1 MLKGRT
7 LKRAVL
13 IITTSGSLAGL
24 SVLSAGPGLA
34 ATGGQARASAVSA
47 AITPD
52 YTVTVPVQNVDGR
65 EAPLF
70 NPSGSLYTL
79 LRSGTRVAVTCYYF
93 GNPPAPYAG
102 DGYQDHVDLVIG
114 IGYAVGH
121 VPDRYVNLGG
131 RTPPEYGIPEC

>member
-1 MLKGRT
+1 MLNGRT
-7 LKRAVL
+7 LKLAVS
-13 IITTSGSLAGL
+13 IIAAAGSLAGL
-24 SVLSAGPGLA
+24 SVLGAGPGFA
-34 ATGGQARASAVSA
+34 ATGGQTRPPVAAA
-47 AITPD
+47 AITSD
-52 YTVTVPVQNVDGR
+52 YSVTVPVQNVDGR

-70 NPSGSLYTL
+70 NPSGSLATL

-114 IGYAVGH
+114 IGYQVGH
-121 VPDRYVNLGG
+121 IPDRYVNLGG